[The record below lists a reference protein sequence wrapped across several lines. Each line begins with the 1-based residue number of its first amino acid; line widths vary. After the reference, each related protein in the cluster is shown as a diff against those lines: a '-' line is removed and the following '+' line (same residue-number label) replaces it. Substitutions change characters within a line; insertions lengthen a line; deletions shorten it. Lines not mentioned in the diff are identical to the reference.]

1 MLCPCPDN
9 SESNILYETNHKNE
23 SKIDVR
29 CTSYRTTNIKHWK
42 PNLFKCKKCDLI
54 FSEYIGVDFEDS
66 YNHVVDEAYINQIE
80 FKTKTFKLFFSKI
93 RQYLNQDSTVL
104 EIGSYYGILG
114 NIIKP
119 HVNSYMGLELSK
131 HATQYSK
138 KKFSLN
144 IINQSLKEFSK
155 NEFRFDV
162 IIMTDVI
169 EHLDKPFETLNLIQK
184 NLKPNGILILSTFNI
199 DSIIPRIMRSKYY
212 WIFPMHKY
220 YFSNSTL
227 KYFLN
232 KFNLDLFKIKTD
244 TRVISLEHLLNTL
257 IVLMPKLTFV
267 FKFLLKFNFLKKLTI
282 KINLLDLNLY
292 FAKKHSI
299 LND

>member
-1 MLCPCPDN
+1 MFCPCSDN
-9 SESNILYETNHKNE
+9 SKSNSLYKINHENE
-23 SKIDVR
+23 SIIDVR
-29 CTSYRTTNIKHWK
+29 CTSHNAANSKHWK
-42 PNLFKCKKCDLI
+42 PNLFKCTKCSLI

-66 YNHVVDEAYINQIE
+66 YSHVVDEAYINQIE

-93 RQYLNQDSTVL
+93 RQYLNHDSDIL

-114 NIIKP
+114 NIIKS
-119 HVNSYMGLELSK
+119 HVNSYTGLELSK
-131 HATQYSK
+131 HAAQYSK

-155 NEFRFDV
+155 SEFRFDA

-199 DSIIPRIMRSKYY
+199 DSIVPRVMRSKYY
-212 WIFPMHKY
+212 WIIPMHKY

-227 KYFLN
+227 RYFLN
-232 KFNLDLFKIKTD
+232 KFNLDLFKIETD
-244 TRVISLEHLLNTL
+244 ARLVSLEYLFNTL
-257 IVLMPKLTFV
+257 IVLMPKLTFI
-267 FKFLLKFNFLKKLTI
+267 FKFFLKFYFLKKLTI
-282 KINLLDLNLY
+282 KINLLDLNIY
-292 FAKKHSI
+292 FAKKT
-299 LND
+299 

>member
-1 MLCPCPDN
+1 MFCPCSDN
-9 SESNILYETNHKNE
+9 SKSNSLYKINHENE

-29 CTSYRTTNIKHWK
+29 CTSYNSANLKHWK
-42 PNLFKCKKCDLI
+42 PNLFKCTKCSLI

-93 RQYLNQDSTVL
+93 RQYLKHDNDIL

-119 HVNSYMGLELSK
+119 HVKSYMGLELSK
-131 HATQYSK
+131 HATRYSK
-138 KKFSLN
+138 KKFNLN

-184 NLKPNGILILSTFNI
+184 NLKPNGILVLSTFNI
-199 DSIIPRIMRSKYY
+199 DSIVPRVMRSKYY
-212 WIFPMHKY
+212 WIIPMHKY

-232 KFNLDLFKIKTD
+232 KYNLDLFKIKTD
-244 TRVISLEHLLNTL
+244 ARLVSLEYLFNTL

-267 FKFLLKFNFLKKLTI
+267 FKFFLKFDFFKKLTI
-282 KINLLDLNLY
+282 RINLLDLNIY
-292 FAKKHSI
+292 FAKKT
-299 LND
+299 